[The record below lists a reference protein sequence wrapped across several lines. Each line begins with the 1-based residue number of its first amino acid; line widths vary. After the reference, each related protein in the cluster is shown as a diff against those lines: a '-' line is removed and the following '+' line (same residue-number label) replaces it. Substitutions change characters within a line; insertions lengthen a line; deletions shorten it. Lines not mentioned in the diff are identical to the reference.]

1 MPNNYFQFKQ
11 FTVQQEKAA
20 LKVSTDSCLFGAW
33 VAAHL
38 AANLP
43 QPSTILDI
51 GTGTGLLML
60 MLAQKLEAKIDG
72 IEIDESAYQQA
83 TANVQQSPWKDRLH
97 TYHADV
103 RHTAMDKAY
112 DFIISNP
119 PFYEGDVK
127 SGEASKNLAKHDT
140 GLTLEALITV
150 VDSCLSPGGSFSVLL
165 PFHRTEAFFTYA
177 KARQFYCS
185 HWLRVKQTPA
195 HSYFRSVLIFSR
207 VEKECKQEELII
219 REANNQYSAAF
230 ISLLKE
236 YYLYL

>member
-20 LKVSTDSCLFGAW
+20 LKVSTDSCVFGAW
-33 VAAHL
+33 VAAYL
-38 AANLP
+38 SAS
-43 QPSTILDI
+43 QSRPSTILDI

-60 MLAQKLEAKIDG
+60 MLAQKLDAKIDG
-72 IEIDESAYQQA
+72 MEIDESAYQQA
-83 TANVQQSPWKDRLH
+83 TANVEQSPWKERLH
-97 TYHADV
+97 IYHADARQAV
-103 RHTAMDKAY
+103 MNKAY

-119 PFYEGDVK
+119 SFYEGDLK
-127 SGEASKNLAKHDT
+127 SGNAHKNLAKHDT
-140 GLTLEALITV
+140 GLTLDALITV
-150 VDSCLSPGGSFSVLL
+150 VDTCLSLAGSFSVLL
-165 PFHRTEAFFTYA
+165 PFHRTEAVFTYA

-195 HSYFRSVLIFSR
+195 HPYFRSILIFSR